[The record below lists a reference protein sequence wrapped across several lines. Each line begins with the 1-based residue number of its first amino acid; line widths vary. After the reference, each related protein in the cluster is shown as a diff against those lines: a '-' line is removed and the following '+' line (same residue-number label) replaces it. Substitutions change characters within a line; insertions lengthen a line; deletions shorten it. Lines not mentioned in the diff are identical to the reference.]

1 MTDEKKLT
9 AKRKII
15 TLGSFGGEKL
25 QWLEIFNTDRRHY
38 LVSQYLLAGPTLE
51 DNGIWIPSLT
61 SAGISGEL
69 ERWCRKTFA
78 KEFIP
83 TLKEEDGAQVYRI
96 HAISSVEID
105 SILKP
110 EEKICSPKN
119 GEPCF
124 WYLDSSYS
132 DDEEHCVLVN
142 EKGEILKENK
152 PRYGQLHVRI
162 GLELMTPNNPYLDR
176 DQILAKS
183 KYNFALDWPL

>member
-9 AKRKII
+9 AERKII
-15 TLGSFGGEKL
+15 TLGSFEGEEL

-38 LVSQYLLAGPTLE
+38 LVSQYLLAGPVLE
-51 DNGIWIPSLT
+51 DDGVRFPFLASV
-61 SAGISGEL
+61 AISGEL
-69 ERWCRKTFA
+69 ERWCRGPFA

-83 TLKEEDGAQVYRI
+83 TIDGTQVYRI

-110 EEKICSPKN
+110 EEKICAPKN
-119 GEPCF
+119 GEPSF

-132 DDEEHCVLVN
+132 NDEKHYVLVN

-152 PRYGQLHVRI
+152 PRYGQLYVRV

-176 DQILAKS
+176 DQILATS
-183 KYNFALDWPL
+183 KYNFASDWPV